1 MLKLETLNCLLLFLL
16 YLYVQNEARKALLA
30 MDGYVMDGHEM
41 KVAISNPPAR
51 RPPVTSG
58 PAIAAAGQ
66 QQNQG
71 SVRSLGG
78 TSKQVIERLVSY
90 IYVYVRL
97 CCCRYPVYTHYSVN
111 HPPLMMKK
119 ENGNNIINS

>member
-1 MLKLETLNCLLLFLL
+1 
-16 YLYVQNEARKALLA
+16 
-30 MDGYVMDGHEM
+30 MDGHEM

-58 PAIAAAGQ
+58 PVTGAAQQ

-90 IYVYVRL
+90 IYVYVCSSL
-97 CCCRYPVYTHYSVN
+97 LLLSCIYTLQCQSSPSHDDKRKWEQYSKQLIMQVIFVTAIVWITSKIESN
-111 HPPLMMKK
+111 MSR
-119 ENGNNIINS
+119 NGRNKAV

>member
-1 MLKLETLNCLLLFLL
+1 
-16 YLYVQNEARKALLA
+16 

-51 RPPVTSG
+51 RPPATSG
-58 PAIAAAGQ
+58 PVTGAAGQ

-90 IYVYVRL
+90 IHVCTAL
-97 CCCRYPVYTHYSVN
+97 LLLLPCLYTQHCQLS
-111 HPPLMMKK
+111 PSPEK
-119 ENGNNIINS
+119 ENNNKIINS